1 MNIIKNI
8 ITDYE
13 KIVKT
18 DIQIPLSNGDVI
30 KFMFKPQDLPHLL
43 GLQHLVDI
51 PVLFEYSE
59 KRLSATD
66 LYKMM
71 SGIGEVTID
80 TDEFEN
86 SAYFNEIYDGRIKY
100 FSSDLILDIIKA
112 KQIIKFDNSKIR
124 TFSTKLEKVE
134 YMFWKKYKDKNNN
147 YGYFGIGFMAS
158 GNRADKNYPN
168 TFFFRLDDEY
178 IRYQKRVFPFSFM
191 KKENRDLMPGE
202 VRQLLSEYRQKNK

>member
-86 SAYFNEIYDGRIKY
+86 SAYFNEIYDGRIRY

-134 YMFWKKYKDKNNN
+134 
-147 YGYFGIGFMAS
+147 
-158 GNRADKNYPN
+158 
-168 TFFFRLDDEY
+168 
-178 IRYQKRVFPFSFM
+178 
-191 KKENRDLMPGE
+191 
-202 VRQLLSEYRQKNK
+202 